1 MDKNKKLG
9 KVVAQIMSY
18 RVRIML
24 ESKDFEY
31 KDRNDKTI
39 RESRMLYSGKFGVYV
54 GNKKLIKKDFTSKE
68 EAIDY
73 INTKLLNAN
82 KK

>member
-1 MDKNKKLG
+1 MAKDKYLG
-9 KVVAQIMSY
+9 KVVAQILSY

-31 KDRNDKTI
+31 KDRNDKII
-39 RESRMLYSGKFGVYV
+39 RESRMLNSGKFGVYV
-54 GNKKLIKKDFTSKE
+54 GNKKLIKKDFSSKE

-73 INTKLLNAN
+73 INTQLL
-82 KK
+82 